1 VRGMFPTMSPA
12 DRPPAPAGGWLNPDE
27 QRAWL
32 AYIRVS
38 LRLSYEMNRQ
48 LQADSGL
55 SLADFDVLTALS
67 AAPDGTM
74 KITALAGQIGWERS
88 RLSHHVSR
96 MAERGLV
103 QCHRAPSD
111 RRATEVSFTGE
122 GRRALTEAAP
132 GHVELV
138 RQLFFT
144 GVPDRLLK
152 QVSAAFETIDA
163 NITRLGSQPTPSRT
177 RRAAD

>member
-1 VRGMFPTMSPA
+1 MSPA
-12 DRPPAPAGGWLNPDE
+12 DRPPAPAGGWLNADE

-38 LRLSYEMNRQ
+38 LRLGHEINRQ
-48 LQADSGL
+48 PQADNGL
-55 SLADFDVLTALS
+55 SLADLDVLTALS
-67 AAPDGTM
+67 AARDGAM
-74 KITALAGQIGWERS
+74 KITALAGEIGWERS

-111 RRATEVSFTGE
+111 RRATEVSFTDA
-122 GRRALTEAAP
+122 GRRALIQAAP

-144 GVPDRLLK
+144 GVPDRQLK

-163 NITRLGSQPTPSRT
+163 NITRLSSLPPSS
-177 RRAAD
+177 

>member
-1 VRGMFPTMSPA
+1 MAPA
-12 DRPPAPAGGWLNPDE
+12 DRPDEGPAAEPAGGWLNPAE
-27 QRAWL
+27 QHAWL
-32 AYIRVS
+32 AYVRVS

-48 LQADSGL
+48 LQADSGM

-67 AAPDGTM
+67 AAPGGTL
-74 KITALAGQIGWERS
+74 KISALAAQIGWERS

-96 MAERGLV
+96 MADRGLI
-103 QCHRAPSD
+103 QCARATTD

-122 GRRALTEAAP
+122 GRSALRRAAP

-144 GVPDRLLK
+144 GLPAPLLT
-152 QVSAAFETIDA
+152 QVSAAFEIIEA
-163 NITRLGSQPTPSRT
+163 NIARYGSLPLATDPG
-177 RRAAD
+177 